1 VTRRQQL
8 TAGVIA
14 AIVVLAGCSSSEPQP
29 RAQAQPPVPDEVDVG
44 FARDMATHH
53 AQAVDMADRIRV
65 RTDDPELRILATD
78 IVLTQQAQIGR
89 MQGWLDVWDEP
100 LTTTDAPMSWADD
113 AVGPMDHG
121 ADGSGGAMPGMADPA
136 AIAELDALAP
146 AEAELRFLELMIAH
160 HRGGVQMAEAAVAL
174 DPSEVVGDLA
184 RSIIDGQ
191 TAEIET
197 MDRMLAQRTAAQAG
211 S

>member
-1 VTRRQQL
+1 
-8 TAGVIA
+8 
-14 AIVVLAGCSSSEPQP
+14 
-29 RAQAQPPVPDEVDVG
+29 
-44 FARDMATHH
+44 
-53 AQAVDMADRIRV
+53 
-65 RTDDPELRILATD
+65 
-78 IVLTQQAQIGR
+78 
-89 MQGWLDVWDEP
+89 
-100 LTTTDAPMSWADD
+100 
-113 AVGPMDHG
+113 
-121 ADGSGGAMPGMADPA
+121 
-136 AIAELDALAP
+136 
-146 AEAELRFLELMIAH
+146 MIAH